1 MPVFIAL
8 FLKGKIKS
16 PFSLS
21 QIHAKNGPDFPKKR
35 HPLRKQ
41 GFMLESEQEVAQ
53 DAHLF

>member
-1 MPVFIAL
+1 MPVFILL
-8 FLKGKIKS
+8 FLKGKIIS